1 MKVFNAFRCVLDVN
15 SLPRYPVTQNYHKGD
30 FIVAR
35 VVFVDPSSKSI
46 RLCAKAHVVRLK
58 LPSALPA
65 LGEFLVNLEV
75 VRIHKKTGIYLRTVE
90 PIPVIDETSDSM
102 PPTSSRPSELL
113 TFIHK
118 SKLSSSQEELE
129 DKSSDHPIADE
140 RITSTYRVGDVVQK
154 VRILGYHLVEG
165 IAVATNL
172 QHHIDEDSITHWSHL
187 HVGEL
192 HTAVVVSIKEAGLNL
207 KIGDKVNAFCPTQHL
222 SDTTASRNKAVSTS
236 FKVGQKVKIRIWQVK
251 PDGSIIAT
259 HKKSLIEE
267 VHDNI
272 FSYDDVV
279 IGKVAIGVISH
290 VSDSGGVVVH
300 FYNGIKGSIPV
311 NILLKQGVSN
321 IPDAYRPGQTLKCVT
336 LAKFRATD
344 VNKLSA
350 GQERRGQ
357 HQQLQDVV
365 ILALLLGNA
374 SDITNDLAADVKQ
387 LYAGVTNLL
396 IKEEDRTEHD
406 NMMSTPIVVSS
417 SGSFVSGSIS
427 KVEESLIKVA
437 LDDGRIGILHK
448 HQCFD
453 FAETGDYVF
462 NDKELVNSILGA
474 RIGNAL
480 VLDDAKGK
488 NVLISVKPLLCQAK
502 GSVPSFPLH
511 LSTTTKGSEEPM
523 DSLLLPAVPSDVH
536 PGQVVVGF
544 VHKVEE
550 FGVLVKFLKGM
561 IALIPLPNIGDKFV
575 SDATNLFTIGDSI
588 RCVVQRV
595 DLEHDKVILTCKSLL
610 VSPSGGSLCYLQ
622 AYLSQVLA
630 TRYTNSDFSLR
641 VNNLKVGSVIQGVL
655 SKK

>member
-1 MKVFNAFRCVLDVN
+1 MDVN
-15 SLPRYPVTQNYHKGD
+15 SLPRYPVRENYHKGD

-35 VVFVDPSSKSI
+35 VVFVDPSTKTI
-46 RLCAKAHVVRLK
+46 RLCAKAHVIRLK
-58 LPSALPA
+58 LPGALPA
-65 LGEFLVNLEV
+65 LGEFLVNLEI
-75 VRIHKKTGIYLRTVE
+75 VRIHKKTGIYLRAVDPAPAINE
-90 PIPVIDETSDSM
+90 AAETTTAEST
-102 PPTSSRPSELL
+102 PTSRPSELL

-129 DKSSDHPIADE
+129 DKSLDQPIADE
-140 RITSTYRVGDVVQK
+140 RITSTYRVGDVVKK

-165 IAVATNL
+165 VAVATNL

-192 HTAVVVSIKEAGLNL
+192 HNAVVVSVKDAGLIL
-207 KIGDKVNAFCPTQHL
+207 KIGDKVNAFCPSQHL
-222 SDTTASRNKAVSTS
+222 SDTTASRGKASAG
-236 FKVGQKVKIRIWQVK
+236 FKVGQKIKIRIWQVK

-279 IGKVAIGVISH
+279 IGKVAIGVISN
-290 VSDSGGVVVH
+290 VSDNGGVVVH

-321 IPDAYRPGQTLKCVT
+321 ISEACRSGQTLKCVA
-336 LAKFRATD
+336 LAKFRAKD
-344 VNKLSA
+344 LSKLNN
-350 GQERRGQ
+350 QERRGQ
-357 HQQLQDVV
+357 QDVV
-365 ILALLLGNA
+365 ILALMLGNA
-374 SDITNDLAADVKQ
+374 SDIANDLTADVKQ
-387 LYAGVTNLL
+387 LYSGVTNLL
-396 IKEEDRTEHD
+396 IKEEDRKVED
-406 NMMSTPIVVSS
+406 DVLTPSAEC
-417 SGSFVSGSIS
+417 GSFVSGAIL
-427 KVEESLIKVA
+427 KVEESLLKVA

-453 FAETGDYVF
+453 FAETGDFVF
-462 NDKELVNSILGA
+462 SDKALLNSVLGA
-474 RIGNAL
+474 RVVNAL

-488 NVLISVKPLLCQAK
+488 NVLISVKPLLCRAK
-502 GSVPSFPLH
+502 GSLPTFPLH
-511 LSTTTKGSEEPM
+511 QSMAAVGTEEPLGE
-523 DSLLLPAVPSDVH
+523 LLLPAVPSDVH
-536 PGQVVVGF
+536 PGQVVAGF

-550 FGVLVKFLKGM
+550 FGVLVKFLKGL

-575 SDATNLFTIGDSI
+575 SDAANLFTSGDSI

-610 VSPSGGSLCYLQ
+610 VSPSTGSLCYLQ
-622 AYLSQVLA
+622 AYVSQVLA
-630 TRYTNSDFSLR
+630 TRHTKSDFSTQ
-641 VNNLKVGSVIQGVL
+641 VSNLKVGSVIQGVS